1 MPTFSCYR
9 TVVAATAVVVA
20 ALSIS
25 SAPANAQ
32 LPQTRLYVVSPA
44 GAQVGSITEVTIAR
58 GDDLDEIDTLL
69 FSHPG
74 IFATPVMQET
84 PTGPQPVAN
93 KFRVAV
99 AKDVPPGRYEVR
111 AGGLFGVSNPRT
123 FMIGR
128 RAELQETEPNQTVE
142 QAQQVAVGSVVNGL
156 INGAGDID
164 LFRFSAKASQRVVL
178 DCQAQRI
185 DSRLNPTLTLMD
197 ATGRPIKFAE
207 NAYYLDDLLVFDVP
221 ADGVYLVQL
230 RDVAFTGSADHVYRL
245 AIHTDPH
252 IRFTIPAAGQAGTT
266 GKFTLYGFNL
276 PGSERTE
283 STSAGAPLE
292 KLMVDIAVPAR
303 SALDESLAGV
313 PSNAAGLDL
322 FAYHLD
328 AANGSSNTVFLGVTD
343 GTVASEQEPNN
354 EPSAAQ
360 KIAAPVDLTGQFAPL
375 KDLDIYAL
383 DAKKD
388 QEFHI
393 EIVGQRGGV
402 PIDPV
407 LKVDQVTVDDKGT
420 EQVKQLTNQDD
431 FTTNLAAN
439 SFDTATDDPVFRL
452 KAPVDGTYRLSVRD
466 RAYEHNGHP
475 DLVYR
480 LIVRTPQPD
489 FRLVAVPSG
498 SVAGKTW
505 PVSLRRGDHFAID
518 VLVFRRDGFTGPIEI
533 APSNLPYGMEVTDLT
548 IPENGTKGTLILT
561 ATADAASS
569 LVPLRL
575 DGTATLDMPSGPK
588 LLKHPIRAGSVVW
601 NQADPVPAVSR
612 LTDSFTVGVMQE
624 PAPYLVSHQ
633 TPRIEVFQGRQVL
646 IPLKLATPPPGPAEG
661 EAKPGLEKDLVIKP
675 TGLPKDA
682 KIQAG
687 DVTIPKGQTSQT
699 MRLFVQP
706 DSPPRTYVVQWTGQ
720 VEVPYRR
727 NLAKVARLETAKTHA
742 IEKEQ
747 QLKVLADQATAQ
759 ANDVATRLKQATEQ
773 VTQTQ
778 AVVTAKEQ
786 QLAEGNKAVAQ
797 AVAALDAATKN
808 AAALE
813 EQSKKAAAD
822 AEAAKKA
829 ATEAA
834 DDDAAKTQAAEAE
847 KAAAAAAAALATAK
861 TAVEQA
867 KQQHTTAAAQVK
879 QATDELA
886 AAKEPLPKQ
895 QQAQQSLQ
903 AEKQKADQFVAL
915 RTEAHKPAEAARKA
929 AEKAATDAANAAKP
943 KNLNVTQPLPPIV
956 VVVKP
961 APVKLDVKLSAAEV
975 KKGASV
981 DATVTITR
989 QNGFAGPVNLSV
1001 GVPAGDKGPIASEFT
1016 VPADG
1021 TTGILKFT
1029 IAENTA
1035 PGVISNLVV
1044 RAVVDLSGEAIVE
1057 APITVKVVE

>member
-1 MPTFSCYR
+1 MSKSSGFQ
-9 TVVAATAVVVA
+9 TVVVTTAAMLATLSLA
-20 ALSIS
+20 A
-25 SAPANAQ
+25 APANAQ

-44 GAQVGSITEVTIAR
+44 GAEVGSITEVTVAR
-58 GDDLDEIDTLL
+58 GDDLDEVDSLL

-74 IFATPVMQET
+74 IFATPVMQDT

-111 AGGLFGVSNPRT
+111 ASGLFGVSNPRT

-128 RAELQETEPNQTVE
+128 HAELTEAEPNQTVE
-142 QAQQVAVGSVVNGL
+142 QAQQVAIGSVVNGL

-164 LFRFSAKASQRVVL
+164 LFRFSAKAGQRIVL

-197 ATGRPIKFAE
+197 ADGRPIKFAE
-207 NAYYLDDLLVFDVP
+207 NAYHLDDLLVFDVP
-221 ADGVYLVQL
+221 ADGDYLVQL

-245 AIHTDPH
+245 AIHTGPH
-252 IRFTIPAAGQAGTT
+252 IRFTIPAAGTAGTT

-292 KLMVDIAVPAR
+292 KLTVDIAVPAR

-322 FAYHLD
+322 FPYHLD

-343 GTVASEQEPNN
+343 SPVAAEQEPNN
-354 EPSAAQ
+354 EPAAAQ
-360 KIAAPVDLTGQFAPL
+360 KITAPVDLTGQFSPL

-383 DAKKD
+383 EAKKD

-393 EIVGQRGGV
+393 EVVGQRGGV

-407 LKVDQVTVDDKGT
+407 LKVDQVTVDDKGN

-452 KAPVDGTYRLSVRD
+452 KAPADGTYRLSVRD
-466 RAYEHNGHP
+466 RAYEHTGHP

-480 LIVRTPQPD
+480 LIVRPPQPD

-518 VLVFRRDGFTGPIEI
+518 ILVFRRDGFTGPIEI
-533 APSNLPYGMEVTDLT
+533 APANLPYGMEITDLT
-548 IPENGTKGTLILT
+548 IPENATKGTLILT

-569 LVPLRL
+569 LEPLRL
-575 DGTATLDMPSGPK
+575 EGSATVETPAGPK
-588 LLKHPIRAGSVVW
+588 ALKHPVRAGSVVW
-601 NQADPVPAVSR
+601 NRADPVPAVSR
-612 LTDSFTVGVMQE
+612 LTDRLTVGVMQE
-624 PAPYLVSHQ
+624 PAPYLVTHN
-633 TPRIEVFQGRQVL
+633 TPRIEVFQGRQIL
-646 IPLKLATPPPGPAEG
+646 IPLTLATPPPTPAES
-661 EAKPGLEKDLVIKP
+661 ETKPGLEKDLVIKP
-675 TGLPKDA
+675 AGLPKDA

-687 DVTIPKGQTSQT
+687 DVTVPKGQTSQT
-699 MRLFVQP
+699 LRMFVQP

-727 NLAKVARLETAKTHA
+727 NLAKVARLEAAKARA

-747 QLKVLADQATAQ
+747 QLKALVDQATAQ
-759 ANDVATRLKQATEQ
+759 ANEVAARLKQATEQ
-773 VTQTQ
+773 VTQAQ
-778 AVVTAKEQ
+778 ATVTAKEQ
-786 QLAEGNKAVAQ
+786 KLAEANKAVEQ

-808 AAALE
+808 AATLE
-813 EQSKKAAAD
+813 EQSKKATAD

-834 DDDAAKTQAAEAE
+834 DDEAAKAQAAEAE
-847 KAAAAAAAALATAK
+847 KAAADAAAALAAAK

-867 KQQHTTAAAQVK
+867 KQKQTTAAAQAK
-879 QATDELA
+879 QATDELN
-886 AAKEPLPKQ
+886 AAKEPLPKLQ
-895 QQAQQSLQ
+895 AAQQSAQ
-903 AEKQKADQFVAL
+903 AEKQKADQLVAL

-943 KNLNVTQPLPPIV
+943 KNLNVAQPIPPIV

-961 APVKLDVKLSAAEV
+961 APIKLDVKLSAAEV
-975 KKGASV
+975 KKGESV
-981 DATVTITR
+981 EATVTITR
-989 QNGFAGPVNLSV
+989 QNGFSGPVNLSV
-1001 GVPAGDKGPIASEFT
+1001 GVPQGDKEPIASEFT

-1029 IAENTA
+1029 IAEDTA
-1035 PGVISNLVV
+1035 PGEISNLVV
-1044 RAVVDLSGEAIVE
+1044 RAVADQGGKAIVE